1 MYYFKL
7 KLLILKNQGIWL
19 KLIDC
24 DSLFLSHPLSTI
36 LLLVSISLSANG
48 IFKLVNLL
56 QVVHLTY
63 FLPIIQHTELA
74 IIHYHHPSFPEFN
87 YT

>member
-36 LLLVSISLSANG
+36 LLLVIISLSANG
-48 IFKLVNLL
+48 ILKLVNL
-56 QVVHLTY
+56 LTY